1 MFRLFTGFT
10 ALTAIVVA
18 LVASVPVNGQDKRG
32 VPPVNKG
39 GAVKGAVDV
48 EALFRKHA
56 GKDGKLTIA
65 AFKQL
70 LGELGG
76 QAIVI
81 DGPAKVGDP
90 RLQVIKGGGN
100 K

>member
-18 LVASVPVNGQDKRG
+18 LAVSVPVNGQDKKG
-32 VPPVNKG
+32 VPAVDKG

-48 EALFRKHA
+48 EALFRKYA
-56 GKDGKLTIA
+56 SKDGKLTLA

-70 LGELGG
+70 LGDLDG

-81 DGPAKVGDP
+81 GGPAKVGDP